1 MKPALPKITLPKSFE
16 ALAPENFAR
25 LPRREQR
32 LLLIGAAAALGVLIF
47 GIIVPLDHAVA
58 KERAKLTQKRA
69 DLAWMQ
75 SVAPEIAASAAPP
88 SATGE
93 SLLVIIDR
101 SARESGL
108 ASSMAGSE
116 PGTAGSLSI
125 RLEKAPFDTLVGWL
139 ARLSQQNGVLVD
151 SATIEKAGA
160 PGLVNAAIVLHA
172 G

>member
-1 MKPALPKITLPKSFE
+1 MKPAWPRFLDAVS
-16 ALAPENFAR
+16 PERIAQLSER
-25 LPRREQR
+25 ERRM
-32 LLLIGAAAALGVLIF
+32 LLIGAVAFIGVLLF
-47 GIIVPLDHAVA
+47 GIILPLDHAVA

-75 SVAPEIAASAAPP
+75 SVAPELASSAPPPAAS
-88 SATGE
+88 GE

-116 PGTAGSLSI
+116 PRGENALSI

-139 ARLSQQNGVLVD
+139 ARLSQQNGVTVD
-151 SATIEKAGA
+151 SADIERTGE
-160 PGLVNAAIVLHA
+160 PGVVNASIVLHS

>member
-1 MKPALPKITLPKSFE
+1 MAFSLPKSLDSFGASFE
-16 ALAPENFAR
+16 ALSAR
-25 LPRREQR
+25 DRR
-32 LLLIGAAAALGVLIF
+32 LAMIGAVAAAGIVLFGV
-47 GIIVPLDHAVA
+47 IVPLDRSVA

-75 SVAPEIAASAAPP
+75 SVAPELTNAAAPP
-88 SATGE
+88 SASGE

-116 PGTAGSLSI
+116 PGSAGSLSV
-125 RLEKAPFDTLVGWL
+125 RLEKAPFDTLIAWL

-151 SATIEKAGA
+151 TAIIEKAGA
-160 PGLVNAAIVLHA
+160 PGLVNATIVLHT